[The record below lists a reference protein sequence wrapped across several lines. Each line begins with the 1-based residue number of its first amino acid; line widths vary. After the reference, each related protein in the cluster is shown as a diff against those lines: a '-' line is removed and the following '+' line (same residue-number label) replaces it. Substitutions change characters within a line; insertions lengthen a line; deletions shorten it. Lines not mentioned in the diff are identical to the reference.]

1 MNSEQLSLKQ
11 QLLTECIRIQKEVVG
26 TAKAAMQDAQQSAM
40 DYDESAEDNMVDSYR
55 EEMQN
60 KRDMFARQLEVAL
73 DDMALL
79 NKLRPELKEE
89 VAGFGSVI
97 ITEAQSMF
105 VSISLGSIKID
116 GKSYVAVSPSAP
128 LYKAVAGKKAGETF
142 MFREKPIKVLD
153 VF

>member
-1 MNSEQLSLKQ
+1 MNSEQLALKQ
-11 QLLTECIRIQKEVVG
+11 QLLTECIRIQKEVVA

-105 VSISLGSIKID
+105 VAISLGSIKID

-128 LYKAVAGKKAGETF
+128 LYKAVAGKKKGETF